1 MAELLKNYEN
11 NFDKNKKQMSNN
23 MSNLKNPGSSILIVD
38 DDPGIRILL
47 SNLLRKN
54 GFRVTIASDYDD
66 MIGELE
72 NRKIDLILLDVMLPG
87 VSGFDIC
94 RDVRAGGWGDI
105 PIIMISAR
113 GEEADRVAGLELG
126 ADDYIAKPFGD
137 SEVLA
142 RVRAVL
148 RRPPLANSARKARTD
163 IVRFAGWTMDLRRRE
178 LYAPSGATVMLSAAE
193 FDLLTNLV
201 EHPQQIIGRE
211 RLLELARFRLPG
223 SSDRSIDVLVSR
235 LRSKLG
241 GNRGSKIIRTVR
253 GFGYMLSADVERS

>member
-1 MAELLKNYEN
+1 
-11 NFDKNKKQMSNN
+11 MSNK
-23 MSNLKNPGSSILIVD
+23 SAISDSHEAAASTILIVD
-38 DDPGIRILL
+38 DDPGMRVLL
-47 SNLLRKN
+47 SNLLRRS
-54 GFRVTIASDYDD
+54 GYRVTTAADYDE
-66 MIGELE
+66 MVGELE
-72 NRKIDLILLDVMLPG
+72 SRKIDLMLLDVMLPG

-94 RDVRAGGWGDI
+94 RDVRDGGWGDI

-148 RRPPLANSARKARTD
+148 RRPPLADHARQARSH
-163 IVRFAGWTMDLRRRE
+163 ILRFAGWTMDLRRRE
-178 LYAPSGATVMLSAAE
+178 LCAPSGAAVTLSSAE
-193 FDLLTNLV
+193 FDLLANLA
-201 EHPQQIIGRE
+201 EHPQQIISRE

-241 GNRGSKIIRTVR
+241 GDRDPQIIRTVR
-253 GFGYMLSADVERS
+253 GFGYMFAADVERS